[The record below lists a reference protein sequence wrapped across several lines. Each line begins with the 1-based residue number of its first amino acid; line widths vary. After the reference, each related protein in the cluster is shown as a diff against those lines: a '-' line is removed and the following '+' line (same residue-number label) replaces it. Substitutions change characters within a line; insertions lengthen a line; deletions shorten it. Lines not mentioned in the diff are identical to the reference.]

1 MSKAFNR
8 GVMAG
13 VTALIAMSAAL
24 AVAAPAIASSPA
36 EHAVAD
42 FMSGPFHVQFTADRA
57 ANAPAD
63 AATGDFTAHTVI
75 GGTTLLTLQGP
86 ITCLDIRGTHLGLF
100 YPVASSSPSLIGKI
114 FRGVY
119 IYVTDSSD
127 GKASS
132 VSFFPTVASTTT
144 SCAPLPG
151 IAPITSGFATFSG

>member
-1 MSKAFNR
+1 MSKPFKR
-8 GVMAG
+8 GF
-13 VTALIAMSAAL
+13 TAAVLVATGAL
-24 AVAAPAIASSPA
+24 GAAAPAIAGSPA

-63 AATGDFTAHTVI
+63 AATGSFVAHTVI
-75 GGTTLLTLQGP
+75 GSTTLLTLQGP
-86 ITCLDIRGTHLGLF
+86 ITCLDIRGTQLGLF
-100 YPVASSSPSLIGKI
+100 YPVASSSPSLIGQV
-114 FRGVY
+114 FHGVY

-127 GKASS
+127 GKAQS
-132 VSFFPTVASTTT
+132 VNFLPTVASTAT